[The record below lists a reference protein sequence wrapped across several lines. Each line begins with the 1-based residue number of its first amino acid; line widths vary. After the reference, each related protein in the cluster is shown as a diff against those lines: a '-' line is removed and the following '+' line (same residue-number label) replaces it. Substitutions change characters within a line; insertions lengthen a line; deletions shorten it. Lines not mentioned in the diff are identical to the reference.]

1 MNYTITKTDKQ
12 GRNAVDLFSE
22 DFMTNR
28 RIWISGPIDAETA
41 RETVVALEY
50 LDSVGADD
58 ITVTISS
65 PGGSVSDGL
74 AILDAMRRCRSDIV
88 TVATGMAASMGAF
101 LAACGGTPGK
111 RFVTPLCEVMIHQP
125 LGGIYGQATEI
136 ELAAQHIL
144 KVKRMLNET
153 LAEATGRT
161 VEEIARDT
169 DRDNFMSAEEAVAY
183 GLADAVLGAERR

>member
-12 GRNAVDLFSE
+12 GRASADLFSE
-22 DFMTNR
+22 DFSANR
-28 RIWISGPIDAETA
+28 RIWITGPITSDTA
-41 RETVVALEY
+41 RETIVALEY
-50 LDSVGADD
+50 LDRAGTDD
-58 ITVTISS
+58 ITVTINS

-74 AILDAMRRCRSDIV
+74 AILDAMRRCRSDVV

-111 RFVTPLCEVMIHQP
+111 RYVTPHCEIMIHQP
-125 LGGIYGQATEI
+125 LGGIQGQATEI

-144 KVKRMLNET
+144 KIKRLLNEE
-153 LAEATGRT
+153 LAEAAGRS

-169 DRDNFMSAEEAVAY
+169 DRDNFMSADEAVTY
-183 GLADAVLGAERR
+183 GLADAVLGR

>member
-1 MNYTITKTDKQ
+1 MNYTVTKTDKQ
-12 GRNAVDLFSE
+12 GKNAVDLFSE
-22 DFMTNR
+22 DFSENR
-28 RIWISGPIDAETA
+28 RIWITGPIDAETA

-50 LDSVGADD
+50 LDRVGSGE
-58 ITVTISS
+58 ITVTINS

-74 AILDAMRRCRSDIV
+74 AILDAMRRCRCDIV

-111 RFVTPLCEVMIHQP
+111 RFVTPHCEVMIHQP
-125 LGGIYGQATEI
+125 LGGIQGQATEI

-144 KVKRMLNET
+144 KIKRMLNTE
-153 LAEATGRT
+153 LAHATGKT

-169 DRDNFMSAEEAVAY
+169 DRDNFMDADEAVAY
-183 GLADAVLGAERR
+183 GLADGVLLR

>member
-1 MNYTITKTDKQ
+1 MNYTVTKTDKQ
-12 GRNAVDLFSE
+12 GKTAVDLFSE
-22 DFMTNR
+22 DFVENR
-28 RIWISGPIDAETA
+28 RIWITGPIDGECA
-41 RETVVALEY
+41 RETIVALEY
-50 LDSVGADD
+50 LDRIGTED
-58 ITVTISS
+58 ITVTINS

-111 RFVTPLCEVMIHQP
+111 RYVTPHCEIMIHQP
-125 LGGIYGQATEI
+125 LGGIQGQATEI

-161 VEEIARDT
+161 VDEIARDT

-183 GLADAVLGAERR
+183 GLADGVLGAE

>member
-1 MNYTITKTDKQ
+1 MNYTVTKIDRQ
-12 GRNAVDLFSE
+12 GRTSADLFSE
-22 DFMTNR
+22 DFNVNR
-28 RIWISGPIDAETA
+28 RIWITGPIDSDTA

-50 LDSVGADD
+50 LDNAAADD
-58 ITVTISS
+58 ITVTINS

-111 RFVTPLCEVMIHQP
+111 RYVTPHCEIMIHQP
-125 LGGIYGQATEI
+125 LGGIQGQATEI

-144 KVKRMLNET
+144 KIKRLLNET

-169 DRDNFMSAEEAVAY
+169 DRDNFMSADEAVAY
-183 GLADAVLGAERR
+183 GLADKVL